1 MGEWAGRQVPLTNFH
16 QLQTRTET
24 RRAAQI
30 QASVVDPLESTV
42 PGEQPA
48 IEVADLTPSG
58 FAQAALFR
66 KGDPREIGPDP
77 FHFG

>member
-1 MGEWAGRQVPLTNFH
+1 MGEWAGRQVLLTKFH

-30 QASVVDPLESTV
+30 QASVVDPLGSMG

-58 FAQAALFR
+58 SAQAVLFR
-66 KGDPREIGPDP
+66 KGDPREIGRDP
-77 FHFG
+77 FHFW